1 MDIPK
6 NKLSAVFITFNEIIN
21 IDEVIENVSFA
32 DEIIIVDSFSTD
44 GTAECIKLH
53 PKVSLIQRPFKD
65 YTDQKSFAMSQAS
78 NDWVLFMD
86 ADERLT
92 DALRKEIVTTINS
105 DSKEVAYYF
114 YRTFMFQKEVLRFS
128 GWQSD
133 KNFRLFRKSK
143 VNFVQER
150 VVHETLEVDGKI
162 GILKNKLIHYSYKDY
177 QDYKGK
183 MIKYGQMKAQ
193 EELDKNYAPNLYH
206 FVFRPLYKFFNHYIL
221 RFGFLDGKKGIII
234 SYLNALGVS
243 TRYKELKRLRQIEKN
258 TDSTNSSDLDHKPII
273 ASKDQLKFLVI
284 QQKMIGDVLASTII
298 CESLKHHFPNAEV
311 HLVANENTLPVLEGN
326 PFIDSVIVFKKEYRE
341 SKLAF
346 YRFLKSLKKTKYSA
360 VIDAYGKLESN
371 LITLFAKSNRKI
383 SRHKWYT
390 SWVYSDSLYQN
401 QTGDN
406 EIPLAIS
413 NRLMLLNPII
423 KDNNYLTY
431 PRLFLSDEEQNKARK
446 IVENLKDSEQQKVI
460 MVGILGSGPDKTY
473 PANYMAELLDAICD
487 NRDIKLLFNYIP
499 SQKKEAIKIYELCS
513 LETQDHIEIDFYANS
528 LRDFMSILSQCDM
541 LFGNEGGTVNMAKA
555 LDIPSFCIFSPF
567 IVKGA
572 WHGKVYHNHESVHLR
587 DYHAELFGYMD
598 KREIKRKTEN
608 LYQAF
613 KPELFKEYLL
623 NFLNKNMN

>member
-1 MDIPK
+1 MDTPK
-6 NKLSAVFITFNEIIN
+6 NKISAVFITFNEIIN
-21 IDEVIENVSFA
+21 IDEVIDNVSFA

-44 GTAECIKLH
+44 GTTERIKLQ
-53 PKVSLIQRPFKD
+53 PKVKLIQRPFKD

-92 DALRKEIVTTINS
+92 DALREEIIATINS
-105 DSKEVAYYF
+105 NSIEVAYYF
-114 YRTFMFQKEVLRFS
+114 YRTFMFQKKVLRFS

-143 VNFVQER
+143 VHFTKER
-150 VVHETLEVDGKI
+150 IVHETLEVDGKI

-183 MIKYGQMKAQ
+183 MLKYGKMKAQ
-193 EELDKNYAPNLYH
+193 EEFDKNYSPNLYH

-243 TRYKELKRLRQIEKN
+243 SRYKELKRLRENKKN
-258 TDSTNSSDLDHKPII
+258 IITSDSSFLNKVNIGSPK
-273 ASKDQLKFLVI
+273 SKLKFLVV

-298 CESLKHHFPNAEV
+298 CESLKHHFKGAEV
-311 HLVANENTLPVLEGN
+311 HLVANENTLPVLKGN
-326 PFIDSVIVFKKEYRE
+326 PFIDEVVVFKKEYRD
-341 SKLAF
+341 SKMEF
-346 YRFLKSLKKTKYSA
+346 YKFLKSLKKTKYNA
-360 VIDAYGKLESN
+360 VFDAYGKLESN
-371 LITLFAKSNRKI
+371 LITLFAKSDKKI
-383 SRHKWYT
+383 SSHKWYT
-390 SWVYSDSLYQN
+390 SWIYSDAIQ
-401 QTGDN
+401 QTQTADN

-413 NRLMLLNPII
+413 NRLMLLNPIL
-423 KDNNYLTY
+423 KDNSYVTY
-431 PRLFLSDEEQNKARK
+431 PKLYLSDDELSNANK
-446 IVENLKDSEQQKVI
+446 IVESLKDSEDQKII

-473 PANYMAELLDAICD
+473 PAPYMAELLDTICETF
-487 NRDIKLLFNYIP
+487 NAKVLFNYIP
-499 SQKKEAIKIYELCS
+499 SQKEEAIKIYELCS
-513 LETQDHIEIDFYANS
+513 LETQDCIEIDFYANS

-587 DYHAELFGYMD
+587 DYHPELFGDMD
-598 KREIKRKTEN
+598 KREIKKRTEK
-608 LYQAF
+608 LYQALD
-613 KPELFKEYLL
+613 PNLFKESLL
-623 NFLNKNMN
+623 NFLKENIN